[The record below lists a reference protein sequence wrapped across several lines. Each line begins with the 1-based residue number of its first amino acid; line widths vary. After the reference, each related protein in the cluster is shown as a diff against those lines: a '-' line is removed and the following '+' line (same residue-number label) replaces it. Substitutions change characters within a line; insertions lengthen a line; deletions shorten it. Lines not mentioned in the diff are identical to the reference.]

1 MPLTKFIKIQK
12 VLTDTSTEA
21 SLCRSGAGER
31 EKCEG
36 AGDDGKG
43 KSLPIVPRALI
54 AIFTGIP
61 SGSLCRGERSNRY
74 FPLGG
79 QRWRS
84 GESTR
89 LPPMRPG
96 FKSRRRRHMWV
107 EFVDGSLPCSD
118 SKTARNVIVGW
129 KTKKCTNLKLFLG
142 SIPIDTPLPWSAFG
156 ALTFLPART
165 PSKSKATPLIHIPI
179 GTHLCYFLEI
189 RSKLNTMPA
198 PRSVKI
204 DNPRIFTA
212 NNSLMERIV
221 IELRD

>member
-21 SLCRSGAGER
+21 SLCRRGAGER
-31 EKCEG
+31 EKCER

-96 FKSRRRRHMWV
+96 FKSRRRRHKKLCGCWV
-107 EFVDGSLPCSD
+107 CWWFSPLFWQQD
-118 SKTARNVIVGW
+118 SKKRYSGVKNEKMYKF
-129 KTKKCTNLKLFLG
+129 KTFLG
-142 SIPIDTPLPWSAFG
+142 EHTHRHPPSLERLWRSNFSSSTY
-156 ALTFLPART
+156 TF
-165 PSKSKATPLIHIPI
+165 
-179 GTHLCYFLEI
+179 
-189 RSKLNTMPA
+189 
-198 PRSVKI
+198 KI
-204 DNPRIFTA
+204 
-212 NNSLMERIV
+212 
-221 IELRD
+221 

>member
-1 MPLTKFIKIQK
+1 MWARGGRL
-12 VLTDTSTEA
+12 E
-21 SLCRSGAGER
+21 GE
-31 EKCEG
+31 E
-36 AGDDGKG
+36 
-43 KSLPIVPRALI
+43 SSHSPPRAY
-54 AIFTGIP
+54 
-61 SGSLCRGERSNRY
+61 CY
-74 FPLGG
+74 FHRDTKREPVQRREEQPLFSP
-79 QRWRS
+79 WRATMAQWWEHS
-84 GESTR
+84 PPTNETRVQISASTTYV
-89 LPPMRPG
+89 G
-96 FKSRRRRHMWV
+96 V

-165 PSKSKATPLIHIPI
+165 PSKSKATPLIHIRI
-179 GTHLCYFLEI
+179 GTHLCYFLEV
-189 RSKLNTMPA
+189 RCKLNTMPA

-212 NNSLMERIV
+212 DNSLMEWIV